1 MWCDRSLESDESIH
15 YMQLPREVIVGVNI
29 LDRVGEIC
37 TKQGF
42 HGTALVVSGP
52 VTYPIAGVG
61 VAKSAAKAGLHVD
74 HIIVKESTEAVLNQI
89 IETIKK
95 TRPSIVLAVGG
106 GKDIDL
112 GKLASAKASIPF
124 MSIPTAASHDGIA
137 SPYASIKGGPK
148 PYSIRAQAPIAIIGD
163 IGVIADSPYD
173 LLAAGC
179 GDIVAKFSAVK
190 DWQLAHKLKNE
201 YYGDYAA
208 ELALMS
214 AELVTRNSKEII
226 ERSKEGV
233 RTVVE
238 ALISCGVA
246 MSIAGSSRPCSGA
259 EHLFSHALDIVAK
272 FSAVK
277 DWQLAHKLKNEYYGD
292 YAAELALMSAELVT
306 RNSKEII
313 DRSKEGVRTVV
324 EALISC
330 GVAMSIAGS
339 SRPCSGAEHLF
350 SHALD
355 IVAGETSLHGGR
367 TGVGAIMCAY
377 LHGSNWESI
386 REFLQEIGAP
396 STAKELRVSPEQVVK
411 ALTMAHSLRPER
423 YTILGETGVTEGAAD
438 KVARATGVIG

>member
-1 MWCDRSLESDESIH
+1 
-15 YMQLPREVIVGVNI
+15 MQLPREVIVGVNI

-52 VTYPIAGVG
+52 VTYPLAGVG
-61 VAKSAAKAGLHVD
+61 VAKSAAKAGLRVD

-112 GKLASAKASIPF
+112 GKLASAKASVPF

-208 ELALMS
+208 ELAL
-214 AELVTRNSKEII
+214 
-226 ERSKEGV
+226 
-233 RTVVE
+233 
-238 ALISCGVA
+238 
-246 MSIAGSSRPCSGA
+246 
-259 EHLFSHALDIVAK
+259 
-272 FSAVK
+272 
-277 DWQLAHKLKNEYYGD
+277 
-292 YAAELALMSAELVT
+292 
-306 RNSKEII
+306 
-313 DRSKEGVRTVV
+313 
-324 EALISC
+324 ISC

-396 STAKELRVSPEQVVK
+396 STAKELKVSPEQIVK

-423 YTILGETGVTEGAAD
+423 YTILGETGVTEGAAE

>member
-1 MWCDRSLESDESIH
+1 MESETSIH
-15 YMQLPREVIVGVNI
+15 YMQLPREVIVGDNV
-29 LDRVGEIC
+29 LDRVGEVC
-37 TKQGF
+37 TKLGF
-42 HGTALVVSGP
+42 RGTALIVSGP
-52 VTYPIAGVG
+52 ITYPIAGVV
-61 VAKSAAKAGLHVD
+61 VAKSATRAGLKVD
-74 HIIVKESTEAVLNQI
+74 HVIVQESNEHSLAQIGESIAKSKSSLVLG
-89 IETIKK
+89 
-95 TRPSIVLAVGG
+95 VGG

-112 GKLASAKASIPF
+112 AKLGSARVSVPF

-137 SPYASIKGGPK
+137 SPYASIKGGEK
-148 PYSIRAQAPIAIIGD
+148 PYSIRAQAPVAILGD
-163 IGVIADSPYD
+163 IGVIANSPYD

-214 AELVTRNSKEII
+214 AELVTRNVKEIVQ
-226 ERSKEGV
+226 RS
-233 RTVVE
+233 R
-238 ALISCGVA
+238 
-246 MSIAGSSRPCSGA
+246 
-259 EHLFSHALDIVAK
+259 
-272 FSAVK
+272 
-277 DWQLAHKLKNEYYGD
+277 
-292 YAAELALMSAELVT
+292 
-306 RNSKEII
+306 
-313 DRSKEGVRTVV
+313 EGVRTVV

-396 STAKELRVSPEQVVK
+396 STAKELKVSPEQVVK

-423 YTILGETGVTEGAAD
+423 YTILGETGVTEAAAE

>member
-1 MWCDRSLESDESIH
+1 
-15 YMQLPREVIVGVNI
+15 MQLPREVIVGANV
-29 LDRVGEIC
+29 LDRVGEVC
-37 TKQGF
+37 SRLGVR
-42 HGTALVVSGP
+42 GPALVVSGP
-52 VTYPIAGVG
+52 VTYPLAGVT
-61 VAKSAAKAGLHVD
+61 VAKTAAKSGLRVD
-74 HIIVKESTEAVLNQI
+74 HIIVKESTESVLNQI

-95 TRPSIVLAVGG
+95 TKSTVVLGVGG

-112 GKLASAKASIPF
+112 AKLGSAKASVPF

-137 SPYASIKGGPK
+137 SPYASVKGGDK
-148 PYSIRAQAPIAIIGD
+148 PYSVRAQAPIAILGD

-214 AELVTRNSKEII
+214 AELVTRNAKEIVG
-226 ERSKEGV
+226 RSK
-233 RTVVE
+233 
-238 ALISCGVA
+238 
-246 MSIAGSSRPCSGA
+246 
-259 EHLFSHALDIVAK
+259 D
-272 FSAVK
+272 
-277 DWQLAHKLKNEYYGD
+277 
-292 YAAELALMSAELVT
+292 
-306 RNSKEII
+306 
-313 DRSKEGVRTVV
+313 GVRTVV

-367 TGVGAIMCAY
+367 TGVGAVLCSY
-377 LHGSNWESI
+377 LHGSNWEAI
-386 REFLQEIGAP
+386 KDFLQEIGAP
-396 STAKELRVSPEQVVK
+396 SNAKELNVTPEQVVK

-423 YTILGETGVTEGAAD
+423 YTILGETGVTEAAAE
-438 KVARATGVIG
+438 KVARATGIIG

>member
-1 MWCDRSLESDESIH
+1 
-15 YMQLPREVIVGVNI
+15 MQLPREVIVGVNI

-52 VTYPIAGVG
+52 VTYPLAGVG
-61 VAKSAAKAGLHVD
+61 VAKSAAKAGLRVD
-74 HIIVKESTEAVLNQI
+74 NIIVKESTEASLNQI
-89 IETIKK
+89 VEMIKK
-95 TRPSIVLAVGG
+95 IKPSIVLAVGG

-137 SPYASIKGGPK
+137 SPYASIKGGLK

-163 IGVIADSPYD
+163 IGVIAHSPYD

-179 GDIVAKFSAVK
+179 GDIVAKYSAVK

-214 AELVTRNSKEII
+214 AELVTRNSKEIV

-259 EHLFSHALDIVAK
+259 EHLSQGVDDGSQSEAREVHDPRR
-272 FSAVK
+272 
-277 DWQLAHKLKNEYYGD
+277 DWGY
-292 YAAELALMSAELVT
+292 
-306 RNSKEII
+306 
-313 DRSKEGVRTVV
+313 
-324 EALISC
+324 
-330 GVAMSIAGS
+330 
-339 SRPCSGAEHLF
+339 
-350 SHALD
+350 
-355 IVAGETSLHGGR
+355 
-367 TGVGAIMCAY
+367 
-377 LHGSNWESI
+377 
-386 REFLQEIGAP
+386 
-396 STAKELRVSPEQVVK
+396 
-411 ALTMAHSLRPER
+411 
-423 YTILGETGVTEGAAD
+423 
-438 KVARATGVIG
+438 

>member
-1 MWCDRSLESDESIH
+1 
-15 YMQLPREVIVGVNI
+15 MQLPREVIVGVNT
-29 LDRVGEIC
+29 LDQVGEIC
-37 TKQGF
+37 TRLGF
-42 HGTALVVSGP
+42 HGMALVVSGP
-52 VTYPIAGVG
+52 VTYPLAGVG
-61 VAKSAAKAGLHVD
+61 VAKSAAKAGLRVT
-74 HIIVKESTEAVLNQI
+74 HIIVRESTEASLDEI
-89 IETIKK
+89 IETIKR
-95 TRPSIVLAVGG
+95 TRASIVLAVGG

-112 GKLASAKASIPF
+112 AKLGSAKASVPF

-163 IGVIADSPYD
+163 IEVIANSPYD

-190 DWQLAHKLKNE
+190 DWQLARKLKNE

-214 AELVTRNSKEII
+214 AELVTRNVKEIVA
-226 ERSKEGV
+226 RSKEGV
-233 RTVVE
+233 RTIVE

-246 MSIAGSSRPCSGA
+246 MSIAGSSRPCSG
-259 EHLFSHALDIVAK
+259 S
-272 FSAVK
+272 
-277 DWQLAHKLKNEYYGD
+277 
-292 YAAELALMSAELVT
+292 
-306 RNSKEII
+306 
-313 DRSKEGVRTVV
+313 
-324 EALISC
+324 
-330 GVAMSIAGS
+330 
-339 SRPCSGAEHLF
+339 EHLF

-367 TGVGAIMCAY
+367 TGVGAIMCSY
-377 LHGSNWESI
+377 LQDSNWEAI

-396 STAKELRVSPEQVVK
+396 STAKELKVSPEQVVK

-423 YTILGETGVTEGAAD
+423 YTIFGETGINEAAAE